1 MDLVDGMK
9 VFLASDFTLY
19 LKTHEAHFNVTGMF
33 FPELHKLFQKQYE
46 DLWENFDTIAEK
58 IRELDHFVPLNMRT
72 FGTLSVIDEFETV
85 LDAKGMI
92 ERLMLDHER
101 MIIFLN
107 KLFKTAEAANNQAI
121 MNYIADRLDAHAKMR
136 WMLRTMLNPV
146 SA

>member
-85 LDAKGMI
+85 MDAQGMI

-101 MIIFLN
+101 MTVFLN
-107 KLFKTAEAANNQAI
+107 KLFKVASAADNQAI

>member
-58 IRELDHFVPLNMRT
+58 IRELDHFVPLNMRS
-72 FGTLSVIDEFETV
+72 FGTLSIIDEFDTV

-101 MIIFLN
+101 MTVFLN
-107 KLFKTAEAANNQAI
+107 KLFKIATAADNQAI